1 MFPINF
7 EYSMSCNHSMY
18 PNLESPLLMCSML
31 QKFLV
36 ISIVANGVLLIL
48 PRPLLEPC
56 KPSTSTMQC
65 GNN

>member
-18 PNLESPLLMCSML
+18 PSLEYPLLMCGRL

-36 ISIVANGVLLIL
+36 IPIVVNGVPLIL

-56 KPSTSTMQC
+56 KPSTSTM
-65 GNN
+65 